1 VRTLPEFGSI
11 VILLSIFVVT
21 FIVANGSARL
31 AGYKE

>member
-1 VRTLPEFGSI
+1 MHVLPEFGSI

-21 FIVANGSARL
+21 FIAANGGARL